1 MNFRNRKFS
10 EFSESLN
17 KRSNEKGRSKSD
29 ALPHKRKVSFK
40 EDLFIRNSY
49 DGHLFEKHRECIS
62 RRLSLNIQ
70 KQSDVR
76 LPSIVNNVVNR
87 RLSLN
92 VQQPIPEVIFPAINA
107 YNFDQRTLFKTKSTQ
122 NFSSMTGKKA
132 QGQLNRKGG
141 KRMRRILS
149 LDNFFPPQFK
159 NRILSRYRFRRAV
172 KTVLILLRVI
182 RTNENTSRNE
192 VLSWAH
198 HDELTT
204 KRIYGLHG
212 LSFDPGDY
220 ACRKEERLSNE
231 AITILSMNPEER
243 TDEQCK
249 LALLALNHT
258 VKAFG
263 EFPKAMQ
270 KSLVRVGWYEK
281 YEDKRV
287 IIRQGHVADN
297 FYFILSG
304 NAIVTL
310 METDEET
317 EDEVI
322 RTKAVLKKGNSFG
335 ELALMHGSRRTATVT
350 CKSEVELLAVWREDF
365 VDIFMP
371 HTYEKEPEHIKF
383 LRTVTSL
390 SGWPIHKLPYH
401 DPKICCFTYFRRGV
415 LLCRNSN
422 TSEWIYIIKS
432 GSCRVLTEL
441 HDTKPLP
448 KLHLEKVKVPRL
460 DSVKTLSKQVK
471 PIYYKKKSNRCSSE
485 NIVKILRGPLCVDK
499 ANIDEHKRYLDV
511 IYELHKH
518 KLNNGSR
525 HRKNLNH
532 HKNESACSSAS
543 ARYTSVFVHI
553 QTLGPRDVYGLEHIA
568 FGKFAK
574 TTSTTLVSDGAECIL
589 ISKKFLMQHLTDDEV
604 KKLRNNIQP
613 LPSEEHLQQK
623 LQDTTNWLAYKT
635 LTINNQVFNNK
646 IRNDCLV

>member
-10 EFSESLN
+10 DFSETFN
-17 KRSNEKGRSKSD
+17 KKSKEKGRSKSD

-40 EDLFIRNSY
+40 EELFIRNSY
-49 DGHLFEKHRECIS
+49 DGHLFEKHRECVS
-62 RRLSLNIQ
+62 RRMSLNIQ
-70 KQSDVR
+70 KQSEIR
-76 LPSIVNNVVNR
+76 LPSIVNNVINR

-249 LALLALNHT
+249 LALLALNHA

-422 TSEWIYIIKS
+422 TAEWIYIIKT

-448 KLHLEKVKVPRL
+448 KLHLEKVKDEITQVHSRMTTITHKNTTSQ
-460 DSVKTLSKQVK
+460 DYGQKTFGEKCACPKLSLLVLL
-471 PIYYKKKSNRCSSE
+471 IVEGCTIVHLCSLTT
-485 NIVKILRGPLCVDK
+485 KI
-499 ANIDEHKRYLDV
+499 
-511 IYELHKH
+511 

-525 HRKNLNH
+525 HRKKLRLM
-532 HKNESACSSAS
+532 E
-543 ARYTSVFVHI
+543 SVFKKLNFGSHWFRCSTPVI
-553 QTLGPRDVYGLEHIA
+553 SYTQSNKILKKLGMNRPTDMCYGIGTLGPRDVYFQYGFKGLEHIA

-604 KKLRNNIQP
+604 KKLRNNVSQMIHFV
-613 LPSEEHLQQK
+613 L
-623 LQDTTNWLAYKT
+623 
-635 LTINNQVFNNK
+635 
-646 IRNDCLV
+646 